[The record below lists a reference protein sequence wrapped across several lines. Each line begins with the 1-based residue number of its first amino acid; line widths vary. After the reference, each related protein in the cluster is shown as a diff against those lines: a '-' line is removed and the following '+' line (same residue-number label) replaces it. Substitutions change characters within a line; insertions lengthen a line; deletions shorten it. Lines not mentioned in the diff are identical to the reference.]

1 MKHLILGLF
10 IAFVSVSFAQVATV
24 EVQGVEATRPQSPG
38 DTGMALDESIG
49 EVQIVIIAMD
59 AGGNPVAD
67 APVSWT
73 VTNATEEAVYVVGSS
88 AMMEDMAEDMMAEMD
103 TELVIDGGVT
113 NESGEAYLVVDSAT
127 AGDTRVFVTVDE
139 VEGKT
144 YDGRDMRVVWF

>member
-1 MKHLILGLF
+1 MKRLFVGLV
-10 IAFVSVSFAQVATV
+10 FVLAGFGLAQVATV

-73 VTNATEEAVYVVGSS
+73 VMNATEEAVYVVGSS
-88 AMMEDMAEDMMAEMD
+88 TMMEDVAEDMMAEMD

-113 NESGEAYLVVDSAT
+113 NENGEAYLVVDSAT
-127 AGDTRVFVTVDE
+127 AGDTKVFVTVDE

>member
-1 MKHLILGLF
+1 MKRLILGLF
-10 IAFVSVSFAQVATV
+10 VAFLSVSFAQVATV

-88 AMMEDMAEDMMAEMD
+88 TMMEDMQMAEMD

-113 NESGEAYLVVDSAT
+113 DENGEAYLVVDSAT
-127 AGDTRVFVTVDE
+127 AGDATIVVTVDE
-139 VEGKT
+139 VAGQT

>member
-88 AMMEDMAEDMMAEMD
+88 TMMEDMQMAEMD

-113 NESGEAYLVVDSAT
+113 DENGEAYLVVDSAT
-127 AGDTRVFVTVDE
+127 AGDATIVVTVDE
-139 VEGKT
+139 VAGQT